1 MENALKYTPDVKG
14 PRFRKESEHT
24 VTNDMAKKIQK
35 EVFACK
41 SMPLKQIKKIL
52 EAYNLEIANLV
63 INKRD
68 GVEVPLQIGHLFIGT
83 CDKPVYKNVDY
94 LKTKNLKQVVQHRN
108 WESDNHLAKIFFTT
122 FASKY
127 KKFKHNELWSFQAD
141 RTFKRTVAKH
151 YPENWKMYVEVDP
164 HIKISSLFRNKL
176 YHIER
181 TEKDQEGL
189 KTYNEFEF

>member
-1 MENALKYTPDVKG
+1 MKNALKYTPDVKS

-24 VTNDMAKKIQK
+24 ITNDMAKKIQK

-41 SMPLKQIKKIL
+41 SMPLSDIKKIL
-52 EAYNLEIANLV
+52 ETYNLEVANLV
-63 INKRD
+63 IEKRD
-68 GVEVPLQIGHLFIGT
+68 GVELPLQIGHLFIGT
-83 CDKPVYKNVDY
+83 CSKPVYKNVDY
-94 LKTKNLKQVVQHRN
+94 LKTKALKQVVQHRN

-127 KKFKHNELWSFQAD
+127 KKFKHNELWSFEAN
-141 RTFKRTVAKH
+141 REFKRAVAKN
-151 YPENWKMYVEVDP
+151 YPEKWKMYIEVDP
-164 HIKISSLFRNKL
+164 YIKISSLFRNKL